1 MVALFAL
8 DARSALGQSWRDG
21 DDPIVHVLADRFGLE
36 PEEVEKQLE
45 AQEHADKLAKTLASQ
60 ESLQLDAM
68 WYDAGSR
75 KLVVG
80 SARMADRAAVVAQ
93 GASFVTLA
101 HSRQD
106 LVSAQQSLLAA
117 VARALIPQV
126 ASFLDPRLHKVVVEA
141 RLVDQVAVEQ
151 AIAASAADLSLVE
164 VRFSSKEV
172 LPFGSF
178 VYPGEAVRSASPFS
192 ACSLGF
198 SVNSGTAYITAAH
211 CGVNGTQV
219 DAQDKFGVWRNIGS
233 FAGSQLRAPDPEED
247 TSFNNQIFDSAWVSM
262 PIWRSKAQL
271 NPGVDDPRTIVG
283 IVDPVVGT
291 WVCTYGASNV
301 GPNCGS
307 VLAVNTILTGYIVY
321 ANWGNDAI
329 GLIKTSACAGPG
341 DSGGPLVRP
350 TLHKVF
356 PGKANAVGTLTGG
369 DLPGGCLPNS
379 AFITYHTPVSAT
391 LSLYGLSLD
400 TMP

>member
-117 VARALIPQV
+117 VARARIPQV
-126 ASFLDPRLHKVVVEA
+126 ASFLDPRLHK
-141 RLVDQVAVEQ
+141 
-151 AIAASAADLSLVE
+151 
-164 VRFSSKEV
+164 
-172 LPFGSF
+172 G
-178 VYPGEAVRSASPFS
+178 
-192 ACSLGF
+192 
-198 SVNSGTAYITAAH
+198 
-211 CGVNGTQV
+211 
-219 DAQDKFGVWRNIGS
+219 
-233 FAGSQLRAPDPEED
+233 
-247 TSFNNQIFDSAWVSM
+247 
-262 PIWRSKAQL
+262 
-271 NPGVDDPRTIVG
+271 
-283 IVDPVVGT
+283 
-291 WVCTYGASNV
+291 
-301 GPNCGS
+301 
-307 VLAVNTILTGYIVY
+307 
-321 ANWGNDAI
+321 
-329 GLIKTSACAGPG
+329 
-341 DSGGPLVRP
+341 
-350 TLHKVF
+350 KV
-356 PGKANAVGTLTGG
+356 
-369 DLPGGCLPNS
+369 
-379 AFITYHTPVSAT
+379 
-391 LSLYGLSLD
+391 
-400 TMP
+400 